1 MSQTF
6 DTIEEL
12 KDNSLINENTYL
24 LLMNA
29 MKRDFDRGRIVN
41 KSETPPAPQP
51 RTTPP
56 APQPRTT
63 PPAPQP
69 RTTPPAPQPRTIYD
83 AEAAL
88 FRRPPCDLSVVDPN
102 MKKMADAYNR
112 AAERGRKRAAA
123 RRNM

>member
-6 DTIEEL
+6 DTIEDL

-41 KSETPPAPQP
+41 QTETPPAPQP
-51 RTTPP
+51 RTTPIV
-56 APQPRTT
+56 QTHV
-63 PPAPQP
+63 
-69 RTTPPAPQPRTIYD
+69 YD

-88 FRRPPCDLSVVDPN
+88 FRLPPCDLSVVDPN
-102 MKKMADAYNR
+102 MKKMTDAYNR

>member
-41 KSETPPAPQP
+41 KSE
-51 RTTPP
+51 
-56 APQPRTT
+56 T